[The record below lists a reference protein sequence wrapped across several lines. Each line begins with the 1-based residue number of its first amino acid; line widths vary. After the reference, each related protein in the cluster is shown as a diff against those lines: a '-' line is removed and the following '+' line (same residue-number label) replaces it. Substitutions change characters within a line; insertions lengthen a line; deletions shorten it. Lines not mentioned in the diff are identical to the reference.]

1 MWQSFLIQIIV
12 MQEYV
17 GGGLVEKILYVSD
30 NSEAISGSWK
40 SVVNVRL
47 EFLHLAYSEL
57 KMKGSELNMT
67 AQKDSLDT
75 IIIKLLRSVRKK

>member
-1 MWQSFLIQIIV
+1 MGQSFLIQIIV

>member
-1 MWQSFLIQIIV
+1 MGQSFLIQIIV

-47 EFLHLAYSEL
+47 EFLHLALFRTENERL
-57 KMKGSELNMT
+57 
-67 AQKDSLDT
+67 
-75 IIIKLLRSVRKK
+75 

>member
-30 NSEAISGSWK
+30 NSEAIIGSWK

-57 KMKGSELNMT
+57 KMKGTELNMT

>member
-67 AQKDSLDT
+67 AEKDSLDT

>member
-1 MWQSFLIQIIV
+1 